1 MTIRPALYTC
11 ECGRIFG
18 AEHING
24 DIGVDPDFLP
34 KFKCD
39 DCLKKGEEESIN
51 VHMA

>member
-1 MTIRPALYTC
+1 MTTRPELYTC

-18 AEHING
+18 AEYSG

-39 DCLKKGEEESIN
+39 YCLKEEEEEEVD